1 MIRIFTGD
9 DRISANRT
17 IQQILGSDYEVI
29 EGADLT
35 PADLPSI
42 TKGASLF
49 ADKRQILIRD
59 LSTNKATFAELS
71 NYLDTPHNIIILE
84 SKLDKRTAAYKTLKG
99 QVEIQEFSLPPDPN
113 LKLVFNIYTTAK
125 HNGPKAINM
134 LDKIQQHEDPVKFSG
149 LLVSQA
155 LKDYRVHQGT
165 KEKKALKE
173 LSILDLNL
181 KTTSYQPW
189 LLIRSFL
196 LRLSSL

>member
-155 LKDYRVHQGT
+155 LKDYRVHQGI

>member
-9 DRISANRT
+9 DRIRANQA
-17 IQQILGSDYEVI
+17 IQQTLGSDYEII
-29 EGADLT
+29 EGTDLT
-35 PADLPSI
+35 PSDLPSI
-42 TKGASLF
+42 TKGTSLF
-49 ADKRQILIRD
+49 TDKRQILIRD
-59 LSTNKATFAELS
+59 LSNNKATFEKLPD
-71 NYLDTPHNIIILE
+71 YLDTPHNIIILE
-84 SKLDKRTAAYKTLKG
+84 SKLDKRTTTYKALKD
-99 QVEIQEFSLPPDPN
+99 QVEIREFVLPPDPN

-125 HNGPKAINM
+125 HDGSKAINM
-134 LDKIQQHEDPVKFSG
+134 LDKIQQHEDPVKFCG

-155 LKDYRVHQGT
+155 LKDYRARQGT

-173 LSILDLNL
+173 LSMLDLNL

>member
-155 LKDYRVHQGT
+155 LKDYRVRQGT